1 MSSRTEDANRTP
13 AWWSRA
19 SFAGRLSDADR
30 AALLRIGGRQE
41 FPSTHPLIRQGDR
54 GRHLLLLTTGQA
66 RIMVEGSRRGPQG
79 IALRYAGDLVG
90 ELSYLDDGPRSAS
103 VVAVGPVVVR
113 HIPAEAFDHYLRR
126 HPAAHRPFARLL
138 ADRLRAADKRT
149 VTASYDTITR
159 VAAVLADLTVLVD
172 DELVAHTTQRELA
185 QLAGASQI
193 SVHRALRRLSQLG
206 LLATRH
212 GSIVIVDEVGLGRVA
227 DSPAAH
233 IT

>member
-1 MSSRTEDANRTP
+1 MASHTEDPNKTP
-13 AWWSRA
+13 TWWSRT

-41 FPSTHPLIRQGDR
+41 FPSAHTLLRQGDR

-66 RIMVEGSRRGPQG
+66 RIMVEGSRRGPRG
-79 IALRYAGDLVG
+79 IAQRFAGDLVG

-113 HIPAEAFDHYLRR
+113 RIPAEAFDDYLRR
-126 HPAAHRPFARLL
+126 HPTAHRSFARLL

-149 VTASYDTITR
+149 VAESYDTTTR

-172 DELVAHTTQRELA
+172 DELVATTTQRELA
-185 QLAGASQI
+185 QLVGASQI
-193 SVHRALRRLSQLG
+193 SVHRALRRLAHLG
-206 LLATRH
+206 LLVTRH
-212 GSIVIVDEVGLGRVA
+212 GSIVIVDEVGLGRFA
-227 DSPAAH
+227 DSAADP